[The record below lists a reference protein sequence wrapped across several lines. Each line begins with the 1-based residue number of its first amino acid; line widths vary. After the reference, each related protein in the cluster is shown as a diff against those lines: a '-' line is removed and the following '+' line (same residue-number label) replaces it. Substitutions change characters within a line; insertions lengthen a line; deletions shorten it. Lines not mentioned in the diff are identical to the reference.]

1 VPGPLPPLS
10 GRVGV
15 TGAGGFVG
23 GWLVR
28 HLRQVGGGA
37 LEVVPLLDRASADIR
52 DAAAVAE
59 AVRGVRPR
67 AVVHLAAVAAPAE
80 AHRAPRE
87 AWDVN
92 LIGTLN
98 LAQAILAHAPE
109 ALLVHVGSAEVYGDS
124 FADATAPLA
133 EEAALRPRSVYGATK
148 AAADIMIAQMAREGL
163 RAVRFRPFNHTGP
176 GQSAEY
182 VASAFARQIARIER
196 GLQEP
201 VLSVGNLEVERD
213 FLDVRDVVAAY
224 AAALARPD
232 AVAGQALNLATGQP
246 VRVERLLG
254 MLLELSG
261 LEVEVRTDPARIRPD
276 EVPTISGDAGRARA
290 LLGWRP
296 SIPLDRT
303 LADVLEHWKDRTAP
317 A

>member
-15 TGAGGFVG
+15 TGASGFVG
-23 GWLVR
+23 GWLMR
-28 HLRQVGGGA
+28 HLRQVGGDA
-37 LEVVPLLDRASADIR
+37 LEVVPLLDRESGDIR
-52 DAAAVAE
+52 DAVAVAE
-59 AVRGVRPR
+59 AVRDARPR

-80 AHRAPRE
+80 ARRAPRE
-87 AWDVN
+87 AWEVN
-92 LIGTLN
+92 CIGTLN
-98 LAQAILAHAPE
+98 LAQAILAHAPD

-124 FADATAPLA
+124 FVDATAPLA
-133 EEAALRPRSVYGATK
+133 EEAPLRPRSVYGATK

-176 GQSAEY
+176 GQSADY
-182 VASAFARQIARIER
+182 VASAFARQIAQINR

-201 VLSVGNLEVERD
+201 ILSVGNLEVERD
-213 FLDVRDVVAAY
+213 LLDVRDVVAAY
-224 AAALARPD
+224 AAAVARPG
-232 AVAGQALNLATGQP
+232 AVAGQALNLATGRP

-254 MLLELSG
+254 ILLDLSG

-276 EVPTISGDAGRARA
+276 EVPTISGDARRAES
-290 LLGWRP
+290 LLDWRP

-303 LADVLEHWKDRTAP
+303 LADVLEHWKNRAAP